1 MARPKRFLTRKLINY
16 IIQKYGGGH
25 RWVLRDEISEH
36 GIVTYTDKTFSD
48 RMLTINEMWEGK
60 ESQFPYI
67 EIHITDSTGY
77 IIRKDR
83 YDYSDTDRKRIEF
96 VYTEEHG
103 HFYNE
108 FRKVGNAMARPKQS
122 KEAKIKELER
132 RLKQTEGWFED
143 AQKRNAEMAQQA
155 ENSFLNSAT
164 YHQMQQEI
172 EFFKSLNKLNEIN
185 LASANKRVRRADERL
200 QQIYEDNKRMC
211 EHEGD
216 TEYWIGITEC
226 WREAKEYD
234 KLREEIRELK
244 GKVEQQEQA
253 IADRDAEIK
262 RLQWVIAKDK
272 DKVQLAVSM
281 ERIGQLET
289 EIEGLKSPTTPPDV
303 KFYLD
308 DEQME
313 RINQTQAE
321 LEKANKENQELK
333 ERVNEESKQNREY
346 WDRIRKLEGE
356 VSRQKTLRIQTKQE
370 LDKTK
375 RELEK
380 AENRKYDQYVQEDA
394 ITYNEAMQR
403 LRHMEMLV
411 DAQTQNR
418 QYLDE
423 RVRQLQEQV
432 SDLATT
438 TLPTE
443 EAVIVI
449 EQNIEQAKEGKSPKK
464 SGRPPKVDERK
475 MALIIELNKNGH
487 SIRTIAEQLN
497 MSVGSVHRYIKMNE
511 KSE

>member
-1 MARPKRFLTRKLINY
+1 MANRKHFLTKKLINF

-25 RWVLRDEISEH
+25 RWSLREDISERD
-36 GIVTYTDKTFSD
+36 IVTYTSNDG
-48 RMLTINEMWEGK
+48 RMLTINLMWEGK
-60 ESQFPYI
+60 ENQFPYI
-67 EIHITDSTGY
+67 EIHITDKSGI

-132 RLKQTEGWFED
+132 RLKQTEGWLEET
-143 AQKRNAEMAQQA
+143 QKRNAEMAQQA

-185 LASANKRVRRADERL
+185 LASANKR
-200 QQIYEDNKRMC
+200 MC

-244 GKVEQQEQA
+244 GKVEQQEQS

-281 ERIGQLET
+281 ERIGQLEA
-289 EIEGLKSPTTPPDV
+289 EIEVLKSPTTPPDV

-346 WDRIRKLEGE
+346 WDRIRKLESE

-394 ITYNEAMQR
+394 VTYNEAMQR

-443 EAVIVI
+443 EAVVVI

-511 KSE
+511 NK